1 MRKPRVQGV
10 NYTGPR
16 QTRLLEEIR
25 SYIAYDATHLITT
38 ESNESKYQAKLF
50 YKKNNP
56 IFPNFS
62 SLAKKI
68 VSVTATSVPLP
79 PHYLNNLYQ

>member
-10 NYTGPR
+10 NDTGPR

-38 ESNESKYQAKLF
+38 ESNES
-50 YKKNNP
+50 
-56 IFPNFS
+56 I
-62 SLAKKI
+62 
-68 VSVTATSVPLP
+68 
-79 PHYLNNLYQ
+79 